1 MIFSIS
7 FLLSLVSCH
16 PLNRGFEFRGEYEA
30 PRSRY
35 HIETISAGNIKGGHD
50 VSNEAFS
57 IVRVC
62 PLSGATGK
70 SFDLALLSTPEGGIK
85 VNSRDVDVAS
95 SEWNWKTSKGIFK
108 TMLARAG
115 FQGVVEEELIG
126 SVKVLEGALAGPKGA
141 ILEGQIDTMKVL
153 GTKSKYLAIPKKGQ
167 PDLVWLQT
175 VSLKDCTEAG
185 AQPTAAPDAPRR

>member
-1 MIFSIS
+1 
-7 FLLSLVSCH
+7 
-16 PLNRGFEFRGEYEA
+16 
-30 PRSRY
+30 
-35 HIETISAGNIKGGHD
+35 
-50 VSNEAFS
+50 
-57 IVRVC
+57 
-62 PLSGATGK
+62 
-70 SFDLALLSTPEGGIK
+70 
-85 VNSRDVDVAS
+85 
-95 SEWNWKTSKGIFK
+95 
-108 TMLARAG
+108 MLARAG